1 MMLVLAQGAAQT
13 GNESYLLWGFIL
25 LAVAVGLL
33 CVEFVIPSGGLIGL
47 LCGIAAIGSVVSFFM
62 YDSLWGAVSLGSYI
76 ILGPIAVIFMFRLI
90 MHSPLADRLVLGAK
104 DDPPSLTPEE
114 AVAVAEQER
123 QIRVSELKQLI
134 GAQGVTVTALRP
146 VGTIKIED
154 RRVDGM
160 AESGVIEAG
169 IPVVV
174 TDVYDNQI
182 KVRPA

>member
-1 MMLVLAQGAAQT
+1 MMLVLAQAGH
-13 GNESYLLWGFIL
+13 ESYLLWGFIL

-47 LCGIAAIGSVVSFFM
+47 LCGISAIGSVVSFFM
-62 YDSLWGAVSLGSYI
+62 YDTLWGVVFLCSYI
-76 ILGPIAVIFMFRLI
+76 VLGPIVIFSMFRLL

-104 DDPPSLTPEE
+104 EDSLSLTPEE
-114 AVAVAEQER
+114 AVAIAEQER
-123 QIRVSELKQLI
+123 QFRVSELKQLI
-134 GAQGVTVTALRP
+134 GAEGVTITALRP
-146 VGTIKIED
+146 VGTIKIGD

-169 IPVVV
+169 TPVVV